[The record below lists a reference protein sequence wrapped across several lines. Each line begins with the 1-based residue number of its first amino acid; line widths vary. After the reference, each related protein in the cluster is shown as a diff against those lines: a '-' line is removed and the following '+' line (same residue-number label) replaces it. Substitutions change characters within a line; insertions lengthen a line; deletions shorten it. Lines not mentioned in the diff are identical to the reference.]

1 MFCFLI
7 LKDITLP
14 LHQHENKTI
23 NTKHY
28 DSEPVDYQNKST
40 TKEIQQRNRGKFF
53 QIGANFKNCCGV

>member
-14 LHQHENKTI
+14 LHQHENRTI

-40 TKEIQQRNRGKFF
+40 AKEIQQRN
-53 QIGANFKNCCGV
+53 IEENSFK